1 MSVQDLKEIRNRILP
16 MFEAAAE
23 QYTHRVPQGYPAV
36 IDNVDQGLVGLEI
49 DPNYSLYITTDGE
62 DLYAEIYRRLGR
74 HDAQSSSSRQKYG
87 GAPFQDRRPLP
98 ADVDDQTLRNLVA
111 ELKNRFNM
119 QGGFFAFTDD

>member
-1 MSVQDLKEIRNRILP
+1 

-23 QYTHRVPQGYPAV
+23 QYTFRVPHGYPAV
-36 IDNVDQGLVGLEI
+36 IDSADQGLVGLEI
-49 DPNYSLYITTDGE
+49 DPNFSLYITSDGE

-74 HDAQSSSSRQKYG
+74 QDSQSSSSRQKYG

-111 ELKNRFNM
+111 ELKSRFNM
-119 QGGFFAFTDD
+119 QGGFFNFTDD